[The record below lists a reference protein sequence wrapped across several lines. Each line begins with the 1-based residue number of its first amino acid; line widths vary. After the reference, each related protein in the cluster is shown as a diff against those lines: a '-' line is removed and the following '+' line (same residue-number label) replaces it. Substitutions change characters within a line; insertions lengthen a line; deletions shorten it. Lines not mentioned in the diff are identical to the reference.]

1 MLLIPLFLLLCGCA
15 QTGGNISPALESGTA
30 STQTP
35 PHNISSPV
43 PEGSSADLDAPPA
56 SEHPSAD
63 LGAPPASERP
73 SSDLDASS
81 APQHPSSD
89 LDVPSIGTAL
99 LPQMPTSSPLQT
111 LPQAGISSVE
121 NLIFTALEPVGST
134 MYVWGGGW
142 NEADT
147 GAGPEALSIGC
158 SKRWAEFAAAQ
169 DSDYDYHNFRYRIHD
184 GLDCSGYIGW
194 ILYNLF
200 HTKNSQ
206 SESDGYVMKSSLMAK
221 TLADYGWGELIP
233 ASTATEWKPGDICSM
248 SGHVWLS
255 LGMCQDGS
263 VLLLHASPP
272 GVRLCGTASS
282 DGEKTDAVIL
292 AEKWMSEC
300 YPDWY
305 AKFPK
310 CDVNNSYLTT
320 SDIMR
325 WNSDTLDD
333 AERFQ
338 AMSAEEIATYF
349 MPELY

>member
-1 MLLIPLFLLLCGCA
+1 
-15 QTGGNISPALESGTA
+15 
-30 STQTP
+30 
-35 PHNISSPV
+35 
-43 PEGSSADLDAPPA
+43 
-56 SEHPSAD
+56 
-63 LGAPPASERP
+63 
-73 SSDLDASS
+73 
-81 APQHPSSD
+81 
-89 LDVPSIGTAL
+89 
-99 LPQMPTSSPLQT
+99 
-111 LPQAGISSVE
+111 
-121 NLIFTALEPVGST
+121 
-134 MYVWGGGW
+134 
-142 NEADT
+142 
-147 GAGPEALSIGC
+147 
-158 SKRWAEFAAAQ
+158 
-169 DSDYDYHNFRYRIHD
+169 
-184 GLDCSGYIGW
+184 
-194 ILYNLF
+194 
-200 HTKNSQ
+200 
-206 SESDGYVMKSSLMAK
+206 MKSSLMAK

-338 AMSAEEIATYF
+338 AMSAEEIARKHITLIICLVLFTVLAVWTLWGNTALMTNMIRLTLSDNRLPASFSGFRIAHVSDLHNAEFGEGNTKLLRMISENSPDIIVITGDLVDSSRTDIHVAVAFAGESAKIAPTYYVTGNHEALISQQKYETLKTGLKAAGVIVLEDEAVRLERDGEEIALIGLADPDF
-349 MPELY
+349 TIKGDLFGEVPSMVTTKLKNLVGKSLYHPAFPQTGAF